1 MRIDG
6 IDRDSLVIVLVE
18 IEMYGRMKKTL
29 T

>member
-29 T
+29 A